1 MNKIQKTVLIAGAII
16 MIVVFIFAPLYMP
29 YEGGY
34 FRVESTHERGRKLP
48 SDVFMRELLVIAIT
62 AVLYFAL
69 KDKDKKG

>member
-1 MNKIQKTVLIAGAII
+1 MNKSQKTVLIAGAIF

-29 YEGGY
+29 GEGGY
-34 FRVESTHERGRKLP
+34 YRVEGTYGRKLP
-48 SDVFMRELLVIAIT
+48 SDVFMRELLVIATT

>member
-1 MNKIQKTVLIAGAII
+1 MNKRQKTVLIAGAIF
-16 MIVVFIFAPLYMP
+16 MIVVFIFAPLYVP

-34 FRVESTHERGRKLP
+34 VRVESTNERGRKLP

-69 KDKDKKG
+69 KDKDK

>member
-1 MNKIQKTVLIAGAII
+1 MNKIQKIVLIAGAII

-34 FRVESTHERGRKLP
+34 YRVESTSGLGRKLP
-48 SDVFMRELLVIAIT
+48 SDIFMRELLVIAIT